1 MARQS
6 SSAGRRST
14 VPALVLV
21 GLGTFLITIALA
33 LVFFVVPAQKKT
45 PLDINST
52 TVTEVSP
59 GAVLVG
65 LSLATN
71 TPTELNA
78 DREEC
83 RVPDAGG
90 DDAAAE
96 GAAGEGAAEGEDVEA
111 VGDDEADDSEV
122 QLAVSCFIDNDV
134 PLYSQRRVTAVEPS
148 DSDVITMQ
156 AAQSLLREDL
166 ADGGDNAAL
175 INATV
180 DRITLD
186 RVTAMPIDEATST
199 MQIVAAGGEESAPV
213 GFVRDGLQYKFPFD
227 TEQKSYPYFDASTFT
242 TNPIEFVGETTVG
255 GVEAYEF
262 RQNLGPIDM
271 WSSIRDHFASISEGY
286 DPAVE
291 SVLASYRRDGM
302 TAGQWGLEGDP
313 EREVDMRRFYTN
325 TRTIWVNPST
335 GQIVNGSEDIF
346 QFFAEDQAEA
356 DAFFNDKTAVE
367 EERAEPTR
375 TAVRFQ
381 SGWNEETQ
389 EITLAGAQD
398 SADTLNTFGRVVPII
413 LGILG
418 VLSLIGGIVLGARG
432 GSAGSSRTAGRRP
445 GASRPAGR
453 GGTAGPAGTA
463 PGGYGSGGP
472 AGPAAGGSGSAGPA
486 GPAGP
491 GPDARA

>member
-1 MARQS
+1 MAGQK
-6 SSAGRRST
+6 SSAGRRS

-21 GLGTFLITIALA
+21 GLGAFLITIALA

-52 TVTEVSP
+52 TVTEVVP
-59 GAVLVG
+59 GAVLVA
-65 LSLATN
+65 LALGTN
-71 TPTELNA
+71 TPTELNSERA
-78 DREEC
+78 EC
-83 RVPDAGG
+83 RPANDGG
-90 DDAAAE
+90 TDEAADDVT
-96 GAAGEGAAEGEDVEA
+96 EGEDAEA
-111 VGDDEADDSEV
+111 VEGDAADDAEV
-122 QLAVSCFIDNDV
+122 QFPVSCFIDNDI
-134 PLYSQRRVTAVEPS
+134 PMYSQRRVTAVEPS
-148 DSDVITMQ
+148 DADVITLQ

-166 ADGGDNAAL
+166 ADGGEEEAL
-175 INATV
+175 VNATV

-186 RVTAMPIDEATST
+186 RVSSEPIDEATST
-199 MQIVAAGGEESAPV
+199 MQLVSAGGSEPAPV
-213 GFVRDGLQYKFPFD
+213 GFARNGLQYKFPFD
-227 TEQKSYPYFDASTFT
+227 TEKRAYDYFDASTFT

-262 RQNLGPIDM
+262 KQELGPIDM

-291 SVLASYRRDGM
+291 SVLASYRREGM

-313 EREVDMRRFYTN
+313 ERVVDMRRFYTN

-335 GQIVNGSEDIF
+335 GQIVNGTEDIF

-356 DAFFNDKTAVE
+356 DAFFNDKAALE
-367 EERAEPTR
+367 EEKAEPTR

-413 LGILG
+413 LGVLG
-418 VLSLIGGIVLGARG
+418 ILSLLGGIVLGARG
-432 GSAGSSRTAGRRP
+432 GRGARGGAARGGEARRP
-445 GASRPAGR
+445 QGGA
-453 GGTAGPAGTA
+453 
-463 PGGYGSGGP
+463 
-472 AGPAAGGSGSAGPA
+472 
-486 GPAGP
+486 
-491 GPDARA
+491 

>member
-186 RVTAMPIDEATST
+186 RVTAEPVDEPTST
-199 MQIVAAGGEESAPV
+199 IQLTQSGGDGAAPT
-213 GFVRDGLQYKFPFD
+213 GFVRNGLQYKFPFD
-227 TEQKSYPYFDASTFT
+227 TEQRAYDYFDASTFT

-262 RQNLGPIDM
+262 TQELGPIDM
-271 WSSIRDHFASISEGY
+271 WSSIRDHFASISDGY
-286 DPAVE
+286 DPTVE
-291 SVLASYRRDGM
+291 SVLASYKREGM
-302 TAGQWGLEGDP
+302 KAGDWGLEGDP
-313 EREVDMRRFYTN
+313 EREVDMTRFYTN
-325 TRTIWVNPST
+325 TRTIWVNPET
-335 GQIVNGSEDIF
+335 GQIVNGTEQQF
-346 QFFAEDQAEA
+346 QFFAENQAEA
-356 DAFFNDKTAVE
+356 DEFFADKAAVE
-367 EERAEPTR
+367 EEKSNPTR
-375 TAVRFQ
+375 TAVRFN
-381 SGWNEETQ
+381 SGWDEATQ
-389 EITLAGAQD
+389 ERTLSGAQD
-398 SADTLNTFGRVVPII
+398 TADTLNTFGRIVPIVLGI
-413 LGILG
+413 LGIL
-418 VLSLIGGIVLGARG
+418 SLAGGIVLGSRG
-432 GSAGSSRTAGRRP
+432 KSGNTGRK
-445 GASRPAGR
+445 G
-453 GGTAGPAGTA
+453 
-463 PGGYGSGGP
+463 
-472 AGPAAGGSGSAGPA
+472 
-486 GPAGP
+486 
-491 GPDARA
+491 ARA

>member
-6 SSAGRRST
+6 NSAGSRSSI
-14 VPALVLV
+14 PAMVLV
-21 GLGTFLITIALA
+21 GLGAFLLTIALA
-33 LVFFVVPAQKKT
+33 LVFFVVPSQKKT

-52 TVTEVSP
+52 TVTETVP
-59 GAVLVG
+59 GAVLVAKA
-65 LSLATN
+65 LASN

-78 DREEC
+78 DRPEC
-83 RVPDAGG
+83 RPSDAGTGDEGENAEGTEGAEAGG
-90 DDAAAE
+90 DEAEAASE
-96 GAAGEGAAEGEDVEA
+96 SEA
-111 VGDDEADDSEV
+111 
-122 QLAVSCFIDNDV
+122 QFPVSCFIDNDI
-134 PLYSQRRVTAVEPS
+134 PMFSQRRVMAVEPS
-148 DSDVITMQ
+148 DGDVVTFQ
-156 AAQSLLREDL
+156 AAQTLMREDK
-166 ADGGDNAAL
+166 AESGDEAAL

-463 PGGYGSGGP
+463 PGGDGSAGP
-472 AGPAAGGSGSAGPA
+472 AGPAAGGSGPA